1 MATRPGQERDV
12 HPRAPLRPGYVYVKK
27 GNPYITRHC
36 RQLTLSTGKDL
47 FKVVDDKNRTLGLRV
62 PAAVHATVLAAD
74 ASTKPARL
82 SATAAR
88 DARTLSDARAVL
100 LELFPAMPAADVD
113 AVVAHAFRKNSGRVG
128 RNGSMSLEEK
138 VTLGVRAHV
147 RHAHTAYEELMRSG
161 VERDVARW
169 RVAGELE
176 EVVRR
181 WQGLPEK
188 SPRRMSFR
196 NVGGSADKGKTKKK
210 SEGVLRLKEELRRAG
225 GGANRRTAS
234 SVPAKAKKQVRKPV
248 KRVGTGVRKAKPR
261 NGRGLAATKRT
272 RGKRISIIHCGS
284 G

>member
-1 MATRPGQERDV
+1 
-12 HPRAPLRPGYVYVKK
+12 
-27 GNPYITRHC
+27 
-36 RQLTLSTGKDL
+36 
-47 FKVVDDKNRTLGLRV
+47 
-62 PAAVHATVLAAD
+62 
-74 ASTKPARL
+74 
-82 SATAAR
+82 
-88 DARTLSDARAVL
+88 
-100 LELFPAMPAADVD
+100 
-113 AVVAHAFRKNSGRVG
+113 
-128 RNGSMSLEEK
+128 MSLEEK

-196 NVGGSADKGKTKKK
+196 NVGGSAEKGGEGKTKKK
-210 SEGVLRLKEELRRAG
+210 SEGVLRLKEEMRRAG

-234 SVPAKAKKQVRKPV
+234 SVPAKAKKQVRKPAT
-248 KRVGTGVRKAKPR
+248 RVGAGVRKAKPR

-272 RGKRISIIHCGS
+272 RGKRIS
-284 G
+284 